1 MNFRRWLFAPL
12 LKQGNHI
19 MSAID
24 DLKAADAKILAAV
37 KAASETLGALKQ
49 ENAALKA
56 QLAAPPVPAD
66 DTGVATVASDL
77 NTAADALDAAR
88 AGDGL

>member
-1 MNFRRWLFAPL
+1 
-12 LKQGNHI
+12 

-24 DLKAADAKILAAV
+24 DLKAADAKIVASV
-37 KAASETLGALKQ
+37 KAASEALGALKQ

-56 QLAAPPVPAD
+56 QLAAPSVPGDEAD
-66 DTGVATVASDL
+66 VASITNDL
-77 NTAADALDAAR
+77 NGAADALDAAR

>member
-1 MNFRRWLFAPL
+1 MTFRRWLFAPL
-12 LKQGNHI
+12 LKQGSHI

-24 DLKAADAKILAAV
+24 DLKAADAKIVASV
-37 KAASETLGALKQ
+37 KAASEALGALKQ

-56 QLAAPPVPAD
+56 QLAAPSVPGDEAD
-66 DTGVATVASDL
+66 VASITNDL
-77 NTAADALDAAR
+77 NGAADALDAAR

>member
-1 MNFRRWLFAPL
+1 MALRSTPQTREP
-12 LKQGNHI
+12 HHER
-19 MSAID
+19 D